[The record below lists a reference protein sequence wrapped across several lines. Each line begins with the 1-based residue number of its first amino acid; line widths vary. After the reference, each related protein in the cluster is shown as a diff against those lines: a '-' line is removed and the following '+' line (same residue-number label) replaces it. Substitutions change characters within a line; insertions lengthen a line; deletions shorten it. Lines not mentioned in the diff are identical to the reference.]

1 MSVFTAAATT
11 SGGSGGGSGGG
22 GGGGGDAS
30 TYADYVRR
38 IPPNNQYKL
47 GKKVDFEHHGVE
59 RDLHEIAKN
68 MKNWDSD
75 IAPPLGLTPVEISD
89 IQESLRKPQRQRS
102 VL

>member
-1 MSVFTAAATT
+1 MSVPVYLSIGAT
-11 SGGSGGGSGGG
+11 
-22 GGGGGDAS
+22 

-47 GKKVDFEHHGVE
+47 DKKVDFEHHGVD

-68 MKNWDSD
+68 MKNWDGD

-89 IQESLRKPQRQRS
+89 IQESIRKPQMQRS
-102 VL
+102 VLYIIANGTSGFHKK